1 MNYNF
6 KLLQIETSF
15 FKISPVELSYI
26 FFFHKI
32 INQSLKIKNYFFDR
46 NLDSLILIYVFFN
59 FFFFS
64 YYIKDRIFQS
74 LAKILESI

>member
-15 FKISPVELSYI
+15 FKISPVELLYI

-59 FFFFS
+59 FFFVS
-64 YYIKDRIFQS
+64 YYIKDRIFRS